1 MKDYTNVK
9 RITSIEKGSMEPIQ
23 EWLVDMEI
31 LYGEGMHPFSWPK
44 ILADIKKDPFAF
56 VEQGG
61 WTALCASG
69 EHEDR
74 DSEEERQE
82 KEEDSDFKAGEDSSG
97 KSDEDD
103 DYSVR
108 VPPKTRV
115 EDPALTT
122 AKVWTGKNSRRE
134 AERAD
139 KRRKEKQ
146 ELTEQKQQELVKK
159 KAVAKKNLTSSA
171 FIKRKR

>member
-9 RITSIEKGSMEPIQ
+9 RITSIEKASMEPIQ

-97 KSDEDD
+97 KSEEDD
-103 DYSVR
+103 DYSSEGAS
-108 VPPKTRV
+108 
-115 EDPALTT
+115 EDSSGGPGTDDSEGMDWEELE
-122 AKVWTGKNSRRE
+122 KE

-139 KRRKEKQ
+139 KRRKEKL